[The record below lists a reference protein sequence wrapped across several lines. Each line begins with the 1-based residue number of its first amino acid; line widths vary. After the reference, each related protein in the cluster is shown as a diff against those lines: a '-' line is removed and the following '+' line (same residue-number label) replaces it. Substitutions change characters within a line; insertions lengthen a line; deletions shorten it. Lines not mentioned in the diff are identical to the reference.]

1 MGLLLTLFIIAGI
14 IYLLWPAIRIFHQI
28 SNAQRRGQE
37 YWRGFTGSAP
47 GSGQSPHPRS
57 TRRKKIDDNVGEYVD
72 FEEIPGPY
80 TPPTPTPFTPEQQI
94 SDADFEEIK

>member
-1 MGLLLTLFIIAGI
+1 MGLLLTLLIIAGI
-14 IYLLWPAIRIFHQI
+14 IYLLWPAIRIFRQI
-28 SNAQRRGQE
+28 NNAQRRGQE
-37 YWRGFTGSAP
+37 FWRGFHESAS
-47 GSGQSPHPRS
+47 GSGQSSRQRQ

-80 TPPTPTPFTPEQQI
+80 TPPAPTSFTPEQQI